1 MNSSSGVGLPEMNG
15 SKRSSQAFKREGRTQ
30 RRVRVKGAEK
40 KKREEF
46 AGENER
52 EEEKGKRKQERGRKK
67 LLRLA
72 GFSVFLSLYFCP
84 LKSISSD
91 TPFTEISAIS
101 NIPVRPRPTPATY
114 ETAWN

>member
-1 MNSSSGVGLPEMNG
+1 MKSKG
-15 SKRSSQAFKREGRTQ
+15 KRSGKKKERGIRRRKRER
-30 RRVRVKGAEK
+30 K
-40 KKREEF
+40 
-46 AGENER
+46 
-52 EEEKGKRKQERGRKK
+52 EEKGKRKQERGRKK